1 LIILALSRSVT
12 GSSSRTTL
20 RTVHHI
26 TNSCRPLK
34 TENISLASSRSP
46 KSGFRILANSNTSQT
61 MLHAKNLPKGLAEI
75 EQLED

>member
-1 LIILALSRSVT
+1 MPP
-12 GSSSRTTL
+12 
-20 RTVHHI
+20 
-26 TNSCRPLK
+26 CRPLK